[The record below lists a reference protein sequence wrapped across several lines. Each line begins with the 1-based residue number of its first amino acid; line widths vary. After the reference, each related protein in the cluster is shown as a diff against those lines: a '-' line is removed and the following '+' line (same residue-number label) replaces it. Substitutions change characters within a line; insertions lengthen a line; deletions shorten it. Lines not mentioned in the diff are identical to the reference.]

1 MRALVDARSVR
12 ARVGG
17 CLELEFRDLEGLD
30 GLDTRFNTPWRLPAA
45 GAGGYN
51 PVRYA
56 RKAATVPKLAQRM
69 RPRRRPRRRPRPRP
83 SPLSPSF
90 AKTHKND
97 DSSSL

>member
-1 MRALVDARSVR
+1 MNDAAAGGIR
-12 ARVGG
+12 ARVEG

-56 RKAATVPKLAQRM
+56 RKAATVPKLEVENLNYKIAM
-69 RPRRRPRRRPRPRP
+69 R
-83 SPLSPSF
+83 L
-90 AKTHKND
+90 
-97 DSSSL
+97 